1 MLGSRLART
10 LLNRLIMARKLN
22 RQPAARA
29 VTTVVAIFS
38 SVSLLIGQTAIVAP
52 KNKYTPKEDVQLG
65 REAADEVRQQ
75 LPMLRDDGVD
85 AYVDRVGEKLAGGI
99 PAEFRHQ
106 EFSYSFDVVDVS
118 DINAFA
124 LPGGPMYV
132 NRGMIEAAKNEG
144 ELAGVLAHEISHVA
158 LRHGTAQASA
168 ATRYEVGSVIG
179 QIAGAILGGTLGQ
192 VVSMGSQF
200 GFGTAF
206 LKYGREYERQADLLG
221 AQIMARAGYDPRDM
235 ASMFQT
241 IQAKSGNGGPEWMSS
256 HPNPSNRHQA
266 ITQEAGK
273 LTVSNPIRNTQAF
286 TQVKSRLQGMPKA
299 RTTEQVMR
307 QGQGQGGRR
316 TSKGGGGYP
325 EDSRIGR
332 VEQPSTQYQTYEE
345 GNLFRVSVP
354 SNWRELPAST
364 AVTFAPEGAYG
375 NHQGQSVFTHG
386 LQIGVDQ
393 NEAHDLR
400 TATKELIQG
409 LAQSNPQ
416 LRQAGNFSNFNF
428 AGRRGL
434 AVVLQNVSDV
444 TGEQE
449 RIALYTAQLQDGS
462 LFYVVG
468 VSPAQE
474 FSTYQKIFTRSVRS
488 IQLNDEVRNSRY

>member
-1 MLGSRLART
+1 MLAARLART
-10 LLNRLIMARKLN
+10 LLNKLIMARQFN
-22 RQPAARA
+22 RLPATRA

-85 AYVDRVGEKLAGGI
+85 DYVDRVGEKLAEGI
-99 PAEFRHQ
+99 PAEFRHS
-106 EFSYSFDVVDVS
+106 EFRYSFDVVDVS

-168 ATRYEVGSVIG
+168 ATKYEVGSMIG
-179 QIAGAILGGTLGQ
+179 QIAGAILGGTVGQ

-266 ITQEAGK
+266 ISQEAAK
-273 LTVSNPIRNTQAF
+273 LPVSNPIRNTQAF
-286 TQVKSRLQGMPKA
+286 TQVKTRLQSMPKA

-307 QGQGQGGRR
+307 QGQGGRR
-316 TSKGGGGYP
+316 TSQGGGGYP
-325 EDSRIGR
+325 PDARIGQ
-332 VEQPSTQYQTYEE
+332 VEQPSTRYQTYEE

-375 NHQGQSVFTHG
+375 NHQGQNVFTHG
-386 LQIGVDQ
+386 LQIGVDK

-400 TATKELIQG
+400 TATNELIQG
-409 LAQSNPQ
+409 LGQSNPQ

-434 AVVLQNVSDV
+434 AVVLSNVSDA

-449 RIALYTAQLQDGS
+449 RIALFTAQLQDGS

-468 VSPAQE
+468 VAPVRE
-474 FSTYQKIFTRSVRS
+474 FSTYQPIFTRSVRS
-488 IQLNDEVRNSRY
+488 IQLNDESRNSRY